1 MNEGFQGTPDPED
14 FQVLM
19 NRLRQRDARA
29 WHELVGRLRKTTL
42 PWLRKRVGTLPDYA
56 VVSEQEFVLEIFA
69 ESLAKFYTL
78 FEIGHFSK
86 PAELQS
92 LLFKVAELKM
102 REGFARLRKEA
113 LIYRPADPADFQ
125 TAKNDIRDW
134 THDDDLA
141 RQRAQN
147 IQRYLLELSENDRS
161 LLCRYY
167 AGEKL
172 TDLAREMNVSEEI
185 IRKRKQR
192 AFDRLKQLLGP
203 TLMLLMISLWIAR

>member
-1 MNEGFQGTPDPED
+1 MNEGSEPAPEASD
-14 FQVLM
+14 FPALLA
-19 NRLRQRDARA
+19 RLRRRDAGA
-29 WHELVGRLRKTTL
+29 WTVLVGRLRQTTL
-42 PWLRKRVGTLPDYA
+42 PWLRKRIGVLPPYA
-56 VVSEQEFVLEIFA
+56 VVTEQEFALEIFA

-78 FEIGHFSK
+78 FEKGHFTK

-92 LLFKVAELKM
+92 LMFKVAELKM

-113 LIYRPADPADFQ
+113 LIYRPRDSAEFE
-125 TAKNDIRDW
+125 TAKQELRDW
-134 THDDDLA
+134 VEEDDLA

-147 IQRYLLELSENDRS
+147 VQRYLLELNENDRG

-172 TDLAREMNVSEEI
+172 ADLAREMNVSEDN

-192 AFDRLKQLLGP
+192 AFDRLKQLLGR
-203 TLMLLMISLWIAR
+203 I